1 MNCQQTKDLL
11 PAYLDNEIN
20 PSERELIQGHL
31 AGCESCQREL
41 ALLSQTRNLVSQS
54 LKIRAVQTAPSPQAL
69 SRLQAR
75 LATEAQRP
83 RSRLMAW
90 FERSA
95 PFAFYA
101 QPTLQGKLTMKTKF
115 VLFALGMLLVSAATV
130 AFIPPVRAQ
139 VATLFFTI
147 VSGPIDTPIDK
158 LPGYLP
164 EFSSPPV
171 AGIGQ
176 ASAIDGPIGKSED
189 IYQKDDQFLIFT
201 KSDATNGVPLPNGQ
215 ATTIN
220 GQPGVL
226 NTGLSGQYR
235 QDLPDTT
242 GAVDQNGNPVNL
254 HPITIDYSNATQLTW
269 IAGDIK
275 YELLSNL
282 SVDEL
287 LKIAAE
293 LVPVK

>member
-1 MNCQQTKDLL
+1 
-11 PAYLDNEIN
+11 
-20 PSERELIQGHL
+20 
-31 AGCESCQREL
+31 
-41 ALLSQTRNLVSQS
+41 
-54 LKIRAVQTAPSPQAL
+54 
-69 SRLQAR
+69 
-75 LATEAQRP
+75 
-83 RSRLMAW
+83 
-90 FERSA
+90 
-95 PFAFYA
+95 
-101 QPTLQGKLTMKTKF
+101 MKTKF
-115 VLFALGMLLVSAATV
+115 VLLALGMLLVSAATV
-130 AFIPPVRAQ
+130 AFVPPVRAQ
-139 VATLFFTI
+139 VAQLYIAI

-164 EFSSPPV
+164 EFGSPPI

-176 ASAIDGPIGKSED
+176 ASAIEGPIGKSED

-201 KSDATNGVPLPNGQ
+201 KSDATNGDILPDGQ
-215 ATTIN
+215 VTTIN

-242 GAVDQNGNPVNL
+242 GVVDQNGNPVNI
-254 HPITIDYSNATQLTW
+254 HPITIVYSDANQLTW

-293 LVPVK
+293 LVPAK